1 MHMQGEPLTMQRT
14 PDYGDV
20 AAEVRQ
26 DARTARALLVRER
39 GRHADERLA
48 AAGHG
53 RAREKVE
60 LAARAAD
67 LAQAG
72 AFGRDLT
79 VEIGRDAAVVR
90 CLARIGLHLK
100 DQINRCAELDAT
112 LGVAQR

>member
-1 MHMQGEPLTMQRT
+1 MRDGHERLGALPRAAPGEVDHAVLRGQIIRLRARRR
-14 PDYGDV
+14 DDI

-26 DARTARALLVRER
+26 DARVAHALLVREC

-72 AFGRDLT
+72 AFGRD
-79 VEIGRDAAVVR
+79 
-90 CLARIGLHLK
+90 
-100 DQINRCAELDAT
+100 
-112 LGVAQR
+112 GVL